1 MAKSGAMSIDELIE
15 NSRLYRM
22 RRVVRLIPRAPRCKL
37 CNVPFAGP
45 GRMFKLVGYGRSR
58 KNPNMCTACFER
70 APVGGAELDVGVL
83 FADVRG
89 YTTLVESASPE
100 EAAALLAPFYRAARD
115 VLMRNDAVIDK
126 LVGDEVMA
134 LFIPLFIPEDPIK
147 KMVDS
152 GIELLEQTAA
162 VGLEVGAGADF
173 GVAYVGNVGEE
184 EVKDFTALG
193 DVVNTAARLQSKA
206 EAGQLVLSERVYDA
220 VRERFPDSGQVE
232 LELKGKSGPIPAH
245 VIDVASRATEPES
258 ALRG

>member
-1 MAKSGAMSIDELIE
+1 MAKDGVMSMNELME

-45 GRMFKLVGYGRSR
+45 GRIFKLVGYGRSR

-83 FADVRG
+83 FADLRG
-89 YTTLVESASPE
+89 YTSLVESASPE

-134 LFIPLFIPEDPIK
+134 LFIPLFIAEDPIK
-147 KMVDS
+147 KMVDA
-152 GIELLEQTAA
+152 GIELLEQTEAL
-162 VGLEVGAGADF
+162 GLEVGAGADF

-193 DVVNTAARLQSKA
+193 DVVNTASRLQA
-206 EAGQLVLSERVYDA
+206 HADPGQLIVSESVYA
-220 VRERFPDSGQVE
+220 VVGDRFPGAELVE
-232 LELKGKSGPIPAH
+232 LNLKGKSEPVAAH
-245 VIDVASRATEPES
+245 VLEIATREPATAS
-258 ALRG
+258 G

>member
-1 MAKSGAMSIDELIE
+1 MAKGGAMSITELME
-15 NSRLYRM
+15 NSKLYRM
-22 RRVVRLIPRAPRCKL
+22 RRVMRFVPRPPRCKL

-45 GRMFKLVGYGRSR
+45 GRIFKLVGYGRSR

-89 YTTLVESASPE
+89 YTSLVESASPE
-100 EAAALLAPFYRAARD
+100 GAAALLAPFYRAARD

-134 LFIPLFIPEDPIK
+134 LFIPLFIGEDPIK
-147 KMVDS
+147 KMVDA
-152 GIELLEQTAA
+152 GIELVQQTAA
-162 VGLEVGAGADF
+162 LGLEVGAGADF

-193 DVVNTAARLQSKA
+193 DVVNTASRLQA
-206 EAGQLVLSERVYDA
+206 QADPGQLIVSESVYEA
-220 VRERFPDSGQVE
+220 VRDRFPTLEPVK
-232 LELKGKSGPIPAH
+232 LELKGKAEPVPAY
-245 VIDVASRATEPES
+245 VIDAAAREPAT
-258 ALRG
+258 ATG

>member
-1 MAKSGAMSIDELIE
+1 MAKGGAMSIDELMD

-45 GRMFKLVGYGRSR
+45 GRIFKLVGYGRSR

-70 APVGGAELDVGVL
+70 APVGGAELEVGVL
-83 FADVRG
+83 FADLRG
-89 YTTLVESASPE
+89 YTSLVESASPE

-147 KMVDS
+147 KMVDA

-162 VGLEVGAGADF
+162 LGLEVGAGADF

-193 DVVNTAARLQSKA
+193 DVVNTASRLQA
-206 EAGQLVLSERVYDA
+206 QADPGQLILSESVYALVGDS
-220 VRERFPDSGQVE
+220 FPGAALVE
-232 LELKGKSGPIPAH
+232 LNLKGKSEPVTAH
-245 VIDVASRATEPES
+245 VLEIAAREPAT
-258 ALRG
+258 ATG

>member
-1 MAKSGAMSIDELIE
+1 MAKGGVMSINELME

-45 GRMFKLVGYGRSR
+45 GRIFKLVGYGRSR

-89 YTTLVESASPE
+89 YTSLVESASPE

-134 LFIPLFIPEDPIK
+134 LFIPLFIAEDPIK
-147 KMVDS
+147 KMVDA
-152 GIELLEQTAA
+152 GIELLEQTGAL
-162 VGLEVGAGADF
+162 GLEVGAGADF

-193 DVVNTAARLQSKA
+193 DVVNTASRLQA
-206 EAGQLVLSERVYDA
+206 QADPGQLILSESVYGA
-220 VRERFPDSGQVE
+220 VRDRFPGARPVE
-232 LELKGKSGPIPAH
+232 LELKGKSARVAAH
-245 VIDVASRATEPES
+245 LIEVTS
-258 ALRG
+258 

>member
-1 MAKSGAMSIDELIE
+1 MAKGGAMSITELME

-45 GRMFKLVGYGRSR
+45 GRIFKLVGYGRSR

-83 FADVRG
+83 FADLRG
-89 YTTLVESASPE
+89 YTSLVESASPE

-134 LFIPLFIPEDPIK
+134 LFIPLFIAEDPIK
-147 KMVDS
+147 KMVDA
-152 GIELLEQTAA
+152 GIELLEQTGAL
-162 VGLEVGAGADF
+162 GLEVGAGADF

-193 DVVNTAARLQSKA
+193 DVVNTASRLQA
-206 EAGQLVLSERVYDA
+206 QADPGQLILSESVYGA
-220 VRERFPDSGQVE
+220 VRDRFPGAALVE
-232 LELKGKSGPIPAH
+232 LNLKGKSEPVAAH
-245 VIDVASRATEPES
+245 VLEIAAGIREPASVPRA
-258 ALRG
+258 

>member
-1 MAKSGAMSIDELIE
+1 MAKGGAMSITELME
-15 NSRLYRM
+15 TSRLYRL
-22 RRVVRLIPRAPRCKL
+22 RRIMRLIPRAPRCKL

-45 GRMFKLVGYGRSR
+45 GRVFKIAGYGRSR

-89 YTTLVESASPE
+89 YTSLVESASPE

-134 LFIPLFIPEDPIK
+134 LFIPLFIAEDPIG
-147 KMVDS
+147 KMVDA
-152 GIELLEQTAA
+152 GIELLEQTVAL
-162 VGLEVGAGADF
+162 GLDVGAGADF
-173 GVAYVGNVGEE
+173 GLAYVGNVGEE

-193 DVVNTAARLQSKA
+193 DVVNTASRLQAQADSA
-206 EAGQLVLSERVYDA
+206 QLILSERVYEA
-220 VRERFPDSGQVE
+220 VRDRFPALEPVE
-232 LELKGKSGPIPAH
+232 LELKGKA
-245 VIDVASRATEPES
+245 EPVS
-258 ALRG
+258 AYVLALTS